1 MTEVDTTN
9 LLNLSGITLEP
20 FMTSKVPMPDLRG
33 ALSDSAF
40 MTEKLPMPD

>member
-9 LLNLSGITLEP
+9 LLNLSGLMLEL
-20 FMTSKVPMPDLRG
+20 FMTSKVPMPDLIG